1 MGIIF
6 SILYAYTRGRKSV
19 DLLTE
24 EIRVKMKECAV
35 EKHLISV
42 TQACGGMCIKFTS
55 PGMTGVPD
63 RIVILPGG
71 KIGFAELKAPGKKP
85 RRLQR
90 NVLRK
95 MHQLGCRVCVID
107 NPKSAENFIR
117 RLAQ

>member
-1 MGIIF
+1 MYI
-6 SILYAYTRGRKSV
+6 Y
-19 DLLTE
+19 E
-24 EIRVKMKECAV
+24 VKMKEYAV

-55 PGMTGVPD
+55 PGMSGVPD

-71 KIGFAELKAPGKKP
+71 KIGFAELKAPGRKP

-90 NVLRK
+90 NVLRRLY
-95 MHQLGCRVCVID
+95 QLGCRVCVID
-107 NPKSAENFIR
+107 DPESAENFIR

>member
-1 MGIIF
+1 MYI
-6 SILYAYTRGRKSV
+6 Y
-19 DLLTE
+19 E
-24 EIRVKMKECAV
+24 VKMKEYAV

-42 TQACGGMCIKFTS
+42 TQACGGMCVKFTS
-55 PGMTGVPD
+55 LGMSGVPD

-95 MHQLGCRVCVID
+95 LYRLGCIVCVID
-107 NPKSAENFIR
+107 NPESAENFIR
-117 RLAQ
+117 RLAR

>member
-1 MGIIF
+1 MYI
-6 SILYAYTRGRKSV
+6 Y
-19 DLLTE
+19 E
-24 EIRVKMKECAV
+24 VKMKEYAV
-35 EKHLISV
+35 EKHLV
-42 TQACGGMCIKFTS
+42 QKTQECGGICLKFIS
-55 PGMTGVPD
+55 PGIAGVPD
-63 RIVILPGG
+63 RIIILPGG
-71 KIGFAELKAPGKKP
+71 KIGFAEMKAPGRRP

>member
-1 MGIIF
+1 MYI
-6 SILYAYTRGRKSV
+6 Y
-19 DLLTE
+19 E
-24 EIRVKMKECAV
+24 VKMKEYAV

-55 PGMTGVPD
+55 PGMVGVPD

-90 NVLRK
+90 NVLRGLYR
-95 MHQLGCRVCVID
+95 LGCSVCVID
-107 NPKSAENFIR
+107 NLESAENFIR
-117 RLAQ
+117 RLAR